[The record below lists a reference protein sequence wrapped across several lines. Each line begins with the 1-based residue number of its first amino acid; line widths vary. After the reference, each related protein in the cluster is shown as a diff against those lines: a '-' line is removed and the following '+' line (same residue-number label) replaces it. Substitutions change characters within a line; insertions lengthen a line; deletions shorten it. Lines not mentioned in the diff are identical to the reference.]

1 MVFDEMPP
9 TNRVVDLDPLE
20 TKQNKQRE
28 SSPFPER
35 NQPITG
41 RSRAHPL
48 PSTFEPE
55 NKARSPKLERRRR
68 SNRTRRARVLT
79 DPARRASTIDR
90 RTKHRRRDY
99 LERWRIFLRLRFK
112 RRVRFFFHLAL
123 MMIRERQSLRARAVE
138 GGPRFDGHLGGIS
151 DIWFRRFTIQENRHG
166 WAKTEKSRRGSPS
179 LISWFVNRRCRSLN
193 LARARTAGG
202 CAHQWAC
209 ESPVASAK
217 ATGRERRRCGSSNTT
232 SASS

>member
-1 MVFDEMPP
+1 MPP
-9 TNRVVDLDPLE
+9 PTRRRPRPTRNE
-20 TKQNKQRE
+20 TKQTKRILPF
-28 SSPFPER
+28 SRTKPTHHRSFARTPSPVYLR
-35 NQPITG
+35 T
-41 RSRAHPL
+41 RK
-48 PSTFEPE
+48 
-55 NKARSPKLERRRR
+55 KARSPKLERRRR

-151 DIWFRRFTIQENRHG
+151 DIWLRRFTIQENRHG

-179 LISWFVNRRCRSLN
+179 LISWFVNRRFRSLN

-217 ATGRERRRCGSSNTT
+217 ATGRERRRRCGSSSTT

>member
-1 MVFDEMPP
+1 MRWNFIHQLPHAFTHRNVTVVVGTSSSSSSSVTSRKTLAHWKTKPRMVLDEMPP
-9 TNRVVDLDPLE
+9 PTRRRPRPTRNE
-20 TKQNKQRE
+20 TKQTKRILPF
-28 SSPFPER
+28 SRTKPTHHRSFARTPSPVYLR
-35 NQPITG
+35 T
-41 RSRAHPL
+41 R
-48 PSTFEPE
+48 

-138 GGPRFDGHLGGIS
+138 RGPRGSCRVTFRKCG
-151 DIWFRRFTIQENRHG
+151 RRFTIRENRHG
-166 WAKTEKSRRGSPS
+166 WAKTE
-179 LISWFVNRRCRSLN
+179 NRE
-193 LARARTAGG
+193 GG
-202 CAHQWAC
+202 VHH
-209 ESPVASAK
+209 
-217 ATGRERRRCGSSNTT
+217 
-232 SASS
+232 

>member
-20 TKQNKQRE
+20 TKQNKQKE

-68 SNRTRRARVLT
+68 SNRTRRAGPHG
-79 DPARRASTIDR
+79 PARRASTIDR

-123 MMIRERQSLRARAVE
+123 MIPAERQSLRARAGRRV
-138 GGPRFDGHLGGIS
+138 GRQVRFGIS
-151 DIWFRRFTIQENRHG
+151 DMWVTGHDSIKIDMGTRANE
-166 WAKTEKSRRGSPS
+166 KTEFEKGGVPRGLS
-179 LISWFVNRRCRSLN
+179 
-193 LARARTAGG
+193 
-202 CAHQWAC
+202 
-209 ESPVASAK
+209 
-217 ATGRERRRCGSSNTT
+217 GS
-232 SASS
+232 